1 MGEGTGVRLSQGKA
15 LDWESGAIILATLL
29 LAATLTSCHGRGS
42 DTGPFPGAPI
52 ILISID
58 TLRSDHLPAY
68 GYTKVETPAIDAL
81 RRDAILFA
89 RAYSH
94 CPLTL
99 PSHASLLSG
108 LLPAHTGV
116 RDNAGYTFDAA
127 RHPSLPRLLKQA
139 GYETGAAVST
149 FLLRRA
155 TGLSGGF
162 DFFDDEVEPGTAERA
177 GTVSAHRALAWVKGR
192 GSKPFFLFLHLYEP
206 HTPYEPPEPFAS
218 RYRSAPYDGE
228 IATADAVVGTVVA
241 DLKRRGLYDKA
252 IIVLLSDH
260 GEGLGE
266 HGEEQH
272 GVFLYRETLQVPL
285 LLKLPG
291 GARSGTTVATP
302 AALVDVAP
310 TLLALAGV
318 TAQTSPAGL
327 DGQNLLT
334 LPAEPAR
341 RIYAET
347 FLPRLHYGWSELA
360 SLIEG
365 RLHYI
370 HGPSP
375 ELFDIAADPAEQ
387 RDVLATERP
396 AAAGLRQA
404 LDGYDRTL
412 APPGAVDAETA
423 RKLAALGYAGAPRRT
438 GAGPLPDPRT
448 KRGVLRDIQSARV
461 LAAEEKYG
469 EAAAVLRKV
478 VGEEPGLVDAWAFL
492 GDCLDHPPED
502 PPAALAAYQ
511 KAFELSGGTA
521 ELALPVARELHKLGR
536 LDEAKAH
543 AEMAA
548 AADPAAASEVLASIA
563 LARGDA
569 DTALAMLRRAGRAKE
584 AFRRDL
590 GLLLAQS
597 GRTQDALEVLQPL
610 SSRSAEPATL
620 TVMAHALVGAG
631 RPDEAV
637 ALLERALAADARNAE
652 AHELLGTIDLRL
664 RRPAEARVHL
674 EQAVA
679 LKGSPSAWSS
689 LGVALYAVEGPE
701 PALRAW
707 QQAVSLDKTQYDALL
722 NIGLVSAK
730 TGRLDQARQA
740 LHQFVASA
748 PPEHFAL
755 GIEKARQLLQEI
767 GG

>member
-1 MGEGTGVRLSQGKA
+1 VRGTWGLIFLTA
-15 LDWESGAIILATLL
+15 LLTAILL
-29 LAATLTSCHGRGS
+29 SCHGGNG
-42 DTGPFPGAPI
+42 TGPFPGAPI
-52 ILISID
+52 VLISID

-68 GYTKVETPAIDAL
+68 GYKGVETPAIDAL

-108 LLPAHTGV
+108 LLPTHTGV

-127 RHPSLPRLLKQA
+127 HHPYLPRLLQEA
-139 GYETGAAVST
+139 GYETGAAVSA

-155 TGLSGGF
+155 TGLASGF
-162 DFFDDEVEPGTAERA
+162 DVYDDDMTAGSPGAAVASGETAERPGA
-177 GTVSAHRALAWVKGR
+177 ISARRLLGWLKGR
-192 GSKPFFLFLHLYEP
+192 GDKPFFLFLHLYEP

-218 RYRSAPYDGE
+218 RYRAAPYDGE
-228 IATADAVVGTVVA
+228 IATADAVVGTVIA
-241 DLKRRGLYDKA
+241 ALKRGGWYDKA

-291 GARSGTTVATP
+291 GARAGTTVATP
-302 AALVDVAP
+302 AGLVDVAP

-318 TAQTSPAGL
+318 RPDVPPSF

-334 LPAEPAR
+334 LPAAPAR

-347 FLPRLHYGWSELA
+347 FFPRLHYGWSDLA

-370 HGPSP
+370 HGPAP
-375 ELFDIAADPAEQ
+375 ELFDLVADPAEQ
-387 RDVLATERP
+387 RDVLVAQRP
-396 AAAGLRQA
+396 AAASLRQA

-412 APPGAVDAETA
+412 APPGAVDAETS
-423 RKLAALGYAGAPRRT
+423 RKLAALGYAGAARPT
-438 GAGPLPDPRT
+438 QGGALPDPRT
-448 KRGVLRDIQSARV
+448 KLGVMRDLHAAKS

-469 EAAAVLRKV
+469 EAAAVLRQV
-478 VGEEPGLVDAWAFL
+478 VGEEPGMVDAWAFL
-492 GDCLDHPPED
+492 GSCLDHPPED

-511 KAFELSGGTA
+511 KAFELSGGA
-521 ELALPVARELHKLGR
+521 PELALPVARELHRMGR
-536 LDEAKAH
+536 LDEAKAQ
-543 AEMAA
+543 AELAV

-569 DTALAMLRRAGRAKE
+569 DTALALMRRAGRAKE

-597 GRTQDALEVLQPL
+597 GRTQEALEVLQPL
-610 SSRSAEPATL
+610 SSQSAEPATL
-620 TVMAHALVGAG
+620 TVMAHALADAG
-631 RPDEAV
+631 RTDEAT
-637 ALLERALAADARNAE
+637 ALLDRALAADAHNAA
-652 AHELLGTIDLRL
+652 AHELLGTIDLGL
-664 RRPAEARVHL
+664 RKPEEARAHL
-674 EQAVA
+674 QQAVA
-679 LKGSPSAWSS
+679 LNPRLPAAWNS
-689 LGVALYAVEGPE
+689 LGVALYAVEGPDA
-701 PALRAW
+701 ALKAW
-707 QQAVSLDKTQYDALL
+707 QQAVALDKTQYDALL
-722 NIGLVSAK
+722 NIGLVAAK
-730 TGRLDQARQA
+730 SGRLDQARQA
-740 LHQFVASA
+740 LHRYVATA
-748 PPEHFAL
+748 PPERFAP